1 MSLMCIQILSAHKNN
16 SYTVPTNENEFQKL
30 GKILDFLRCRT
41 AQKLKNKWNGK
52 LIQKVLGQKYPLF
65 GFKLKNLYNILD
77 MRF

>member
-1 MSLMCIQILSAHKNN
+1 MK
-16 SYTVPTNENEFQKL
+16 TNFKSSEKF
-30 GKILDFLRCRT
+30 LDFLRCRT